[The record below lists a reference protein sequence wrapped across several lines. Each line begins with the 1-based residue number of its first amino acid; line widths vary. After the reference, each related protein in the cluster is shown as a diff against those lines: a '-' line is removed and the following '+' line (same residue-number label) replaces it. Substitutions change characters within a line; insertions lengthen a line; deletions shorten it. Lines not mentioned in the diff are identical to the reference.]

1 MRAKLAS
8 TALAVMLM
16 AAGGAHAMGFAEA
29 FEAARQFDAQYR
41 AAAHELDA
49 ARQGVPIARSYML
62 PTASINA
69 STADVSGKRLFSNSL
84 NQEVRV
90 PVDYNS
96 PQASLQIRAPIFN
109 YEGVLRTHI
118 AASQVGSA
126 EFIFESRRLELAD
139 RMGTAYLQVLLGV
152 EAAALGRAEVISLD
166 AQLARARQRL
176 QAGEGTRTDVAQI
189 QAQLEL
195 AKVRLVDLQDQLAVA
210 RRVLRRVTGADPQTL
225 KALPVDYLPAAGETV
240 SLDQWQTLAE
250 QRSPVLRTRQQA
262 IETARLAVKRNRAT
276 HLPRLDLV
284 ASVSHS
290 QNESLSSLNQTSST
304 RSIGVQLSV
313 PLYSGGGIEATV
325 KQSVFDQAR
334 AEEDLRAERET
345 LQIEIQRQHGV
356 VNNGRAKVEGHV
368 KAVEAA
374 DLTLQGVSRA
384 LAAGLSTNADVL
396 EAQARLFSARR
407 DLAVARYEYLA
418 ARLRLAVQAGLPV
431 EESVADIDRQLTVA
445 HSLDTPKTP

>member
-1 MRAKLAS
+1 MRLQFAATAS
-8 TALAVMLM
+8 ALLFLTAGSAQ
-16 AAGGAHAMGFAEA
+16 AMGFAEA

-49 ARQGVPIARSYML
+49 ARQGLPIARSYML
-62 PTASINA
+62 PSASINA
-69 STADVSGKRLFSNSL
+69 STSDVSGKRLFTNSL

-90 PVDYNS
+90 PVDYNA

-126 EFIFESRRLELAD
+126 ESVFESRRLELAD

-152 EAAALGRAEVISLD
+152 EAAGLGRAEVTSLE
-166 AQLARARQRL
+166 AQLARASQRL
-176 QAGEGTRTDVAQI
+176 KAGEGTRTDVAQI

-195 AKVRLVDLQDQLAVA
+195 AKVRLVDLYDQLAVA
-210 RRVLRRVTGADPQTL
+210 RRVLRRVTGVDPRSL
-225 KALPVDYLPAAGETV
+225 KSLPADFLPEAGETF
-240 SLDQWQTLAE
+240 SLDQWQAIAE
-250 QRSPVLRTRQQA
+250 QRSPVLRSRQQA
-262 IETARLAVKRNRAT
+262 VETARLAIKRNRAT

-284 ASVSHS
+284 ASVSHN

-304 RSIGVQLSV
+304 RAIGVQLSV

-325 KQSVFDQAR
+325 RQSVSDQAR

-345 LQIEIQRQHGV
+345 LQIEIQRQHAAV
-356 VNNGRAKVEGHV
+356 SNGRAKVDGHV
-368 KAVEAA
+368 KVVDAA
-374 DLTLQGVSRA
+374 DLSLQGVTRA
-384 LAAGLSTNADVL
+384 LAAGLSTPADVL

-431 EESVADIDRQLTVA
+431 EESVADIDRQLTVE
-445 HSLDTPKTP
+445 HSLDTQKAP